1 MTVAEKWS
9 VITASCMQVVESIV
23 IVATGT
29 VRRMFCGIA
38 NAEDVALPMKIA
50 QFAMKLVVAVIVH
63 LVLKASSRAVENI
76 FWAL

>member
-1 MTVAEKWS
+1 

-63 LVLKASSRAVENI
+63 LV
-76 FWAL
+76 